1 MISADE
7 KTRMKFTEFQ
17 GRVHMQVSHS
27 CLCNSDTVS
36 CLQNYQAITLLFL
49 LRAEIAC
56 LLREYNSY
64 TGFCSVGELGLEAG
78 CGVLGLGVVFFFFV
92 LEEF

>member
-1 MISADE
+1 MISANE

-36 CLQNYQAITLLFL
+36 CLRNYQGITLLFL

-64 TGFCSVGELGLEAG
+64 TGSCSVGELGLEAG
-78 CGVLGLGVVFFFFV
+78 CGVLGLGGFFSLF
-92 LEEF
+92 